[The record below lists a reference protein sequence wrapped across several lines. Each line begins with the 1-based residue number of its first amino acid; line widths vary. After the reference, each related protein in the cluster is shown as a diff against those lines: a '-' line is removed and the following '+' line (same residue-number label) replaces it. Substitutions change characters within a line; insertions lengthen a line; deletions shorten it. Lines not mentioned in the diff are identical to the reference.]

1 MGMRHRPVKH
11 GEALQR
17 RKSGREEFNKQVN
30 DCRISAVK
38 WKGVGK
44 KDKGEE
50 REREGER
57 LPAASNDRFGRL
69 KKRLRSKG
77 RV

>member
-1 MGMRHRPVKH
+1 MGMRHRPVEH

-30 DCRISAVK
+30 DCRISALK
-38 WKGVGK
+38 WKGVK

-50 REREGER
+50 REG
-57 LPAASNDRFGRL
+57 DGGRARPPCCV
-69 KKRLRSKG
+69 K
-77 RV
+77 